1 MAGSVPA
8 IHVCHCEEPKAT
20 KQSPTLALC
29 SRLLRCA
36 RNDLKETAH
45 SCSSARTERAD
56 PVQITFV
63 LWLARDTRSGARTN
77 HLAGSKSRSCV
88 DRIESGG
95 IAAGRL
101 I

>member
-1 MAGSVPA
+1 
-8 IHVCHCEEPKAT
+8 
-20 KQSPTLALC
+20 
-29 SRLLRCA
+29 
-36 RNDLKETAH
+36 
-45 SCSSARTERAD
+45 
-56 PVQITFV
+56 VQITFV

>member
-1 MAGSVPA
+1 MTKRGGS
-8 IHVCHCEEPKAT
+8 
-20 KQSPTLALC
+20 LALF
-29 SRLLRCA
+29 SE
-36 RNDLKETAH
+36 D
-45 SCSSARTERAD
+45 RTRRSRAD
-56 PVQITFV
+56 HFV

-77 HLAGSKSRSCV
+77 HLTGSKSRSCV